1 MIRGKAGA
9 SKTTVAGGGLA
20 LFLAAGL
27 LGLWTLAAP
36 PTRAQNSAAGAP
48 TQAAASDSDPQADD
62 TSDLTPVI
70 RALSN
75 IVVTPVTVMDRDGQ
89 FLYELKK
96 SDFEVYDNGEPQH
109 IEGFESEPR
118 RMAAV
123 IVIQTSRSV
132 GPLLD
137 PVKALGPEFSS
148 LLLGPEGR
156 VAVVTYSDLVKV
168 AQDFSSDGDQLNTT
182 LGKIVPEGVNARLN
196 DALARAIGLLE
207 RRPKTERRIIVAFSD
222 GFDDGSETQRREV
235 IRRATG
241 MEVQICGLGF
251 NPARSLWSRKP
262 EVSAPSPI
270 AANAG
275 IPLPSGGM
283 PTPTASANILDA
295 GIPIV
300 DILDTTGKV
309 VRSTLLSNLLEV
321 YTGYTGGVYY
331 SQWKKTTFSE
341 ELAHLAA
348 EAHSQYEL
356 AYVPNTLSTPGF
368 HRIEVK
374 VRRSGVKVRARAGYF
389 FQAPT
394 TPSKPPEPDKTTP
407 AQQTQ

>member
-1 MIRGKAGA
+1 M
-9 SKTTVAGGGLA
+9 A
-20 LFLAAGL
+20 LFVAAGL
-27 LGLWTLAAP
+27 WALAGP
-36 PTRAQNSAAGAP
+36 PTQAQSNVADAP
-48 TQAAASDSDPQADD
+48 TQTATSENAPQADD
-62 TSDLTPVI
+62 ASDLTPVI

-75 IVVTPVTVMDRDGQ
+75 IVVTPVTVMDRGGQ

-96 SDFEVYDNGEPQH
+96 RDFEVYDNGELQH

-118 RMAAV
+118 QMAVV

-156 VAVVTYSDLVKV
+156 AAVVTYSDLVKV

-182 LGKIVPEGVNARLN
+182 LGKIMPEGLNARLN

-207 RRPKTERRIIVAFSD
+207 HRPKTERRIIVAFSD
-222 GFDDGSETQRREV
+222 GFDDGSETQHREV

-241 MEVQICGLGF
+241 SEVQICGLSF
-251 NPARSLWSRKP
+251 NPARGLWSRKP
-262 EVSAPSPI
+262 DIPPPSPV
-270 AANAG
+270 ATNAG
-275 IPLPSGGM
+275 ISLPGRGI
-283 PTPTASANILDA
+283 PTPTASANVVDA
-295 GIPIV
+295 TIPIV

-309 VRSTLLSNLLEV
+309 VRSTLLHNLLEV

-356 AYVPNTLSTPGF
+356 AYVPSTLATPGF
-368 HRIEVK
+368 HRIEVR

-389 FQAPT
+389 FQAAT
-394 TPSKPPEPDKTTP
+394 TPSQPPEPDKTTP
-407 AQQTQ
+407 AQQTH